1 MTSINPTAL
10 LLQQVQASPQQPEL
24 WNELGITHAKQSQWR
39 EAIQAL
45 ERALA
50 LRPGYAI
57 AWQNLG
63 RVWQM
68 TNQPAQAELALL
80 RAVLFS
86 GGDPSAILQL
96 AELYKSGGK
105 TALAVATLRGAL
117 ERHRSATPNDAPGP
131 LPGSLELHREL
142 IALLI
147 ESNDLATATTAVA
160 TAIQQHPQ
168 AAPLYELR
176 GQIERLSSQDISAG
190 VSYAEA
196 LRLDPHLTSA
206 LANQAHWLA
215 DQGDCERA
223 RDSYA
228 RALVQTED
236 FRIRVA
242 RATALPA
249 IPESVAT
256 IDFVRDRLARELSEL
271 SHSGARVETLR
282 DAMPNLFYLA
292 YHGRNDRSFHESL
305 GKLGTLRNTPPS
317 GPRAPGKPRIGVVSR
332 FLRDHTIGR
341 LNIGWL
347 ERLPKDLFDL
357 HLFAIGPTDDDLARR
372 YRALSPKWFG
382 LPMQLAS
389 IAKTIADQKLDLL
402 LHLDIGMEPST
413 LSLAFSRL
421 ARRQA
426 VTWGHPVTT
435 GLPTIDDFISA
446 KTAEPDEAEAH
457 YTERLVR
464 FPTLGVCYERPVKIS
479 DQRAAKVAART
490 ELGLPPQQLL
500 LTCPQTLFKFHPEFD
515 LALEEICTRLPT
527 ARLLLIEGKFPT
539 WRARLEARWQQAAP
553 AALRAALFLPPLP
566 RARYLSLLTASDI
579 VLDPFHFSG
588 GNSSYEVLGVGT
600 PLVTLPGDLL
610 RGRLTLAMYRQMGF
624 ERLVASSPGQY
635 VELACQLAANPD
647 FHSLCEQEIAQRSHL
662 LFNDQA
668 AVEAWTCYFQ
678 DTTSSQP

>member
-1 MTSINPTAL
+1 MT
-10 LLQQVQASPQQPEL
+10 PEQ
-24 WNELGITHAKQSQWR
+24 WNELGIAHAKQSQWG
-39 EAIQAL
+39 EATQAL
-45 ERALA
+45 ERALT

-86 GGDPSAILQL
+86 GGDPSPVLQL

-117 ERHRSATPNDAPGP
+117 DVR
-131 LPGSLELHREL
+131 PGSTSGVLDLHREL

-147 ESNDLATATTAVA
+147 ESNDLATASIAVA
-160 TAIQQHPQ
+160 AAIQQHSQ

-176 GQIERLSSQDISAG
+176 GQIERLSNQDLTAG
-190 VSYAEA
+190 ASYAEA

-223 RDSYA
+223 RESYL
-228 RALVQTED
+228 RALAGADD
-236 FRIRVA
+236 FRMRVA
-242 RATALPA
+242 RTTALPA
-249 IPESVAT
+249 IPESVAE
-256 IDFVRDRLARELSEL
+256 IDFVRDRLARELAEL
-271 SHSGARVETLR
+271 AATGARVDTLR

-292 YHGRNDRSFHESL
+292 YHGRNDRPLHEAL
-305 GKLGTLRNTPPS
+305 GSLGTLRNTPPA
-317 GPRAPGKPRIGVVSR
+317 GPRRSGKPRIGIVSR
-332 FLRDHTIGR
+332 FLREHTIGR

-347 ERLPKDLFDL
+347 EHLPKEEFDL

-372 YRALSPKWFG
+372 YRAVSPKWFG

-389 IAKTIADQKLDLL
+389 IAKTIADQQLDLL

-446 KTAEPDEAEAH
+446 ETAEPAGAEAH

-464 FPTLGVCYERPVKIS
+464 FPTLGVCYERPVVTS
-479 DQRAAKVAART
+479 DRRAAQQAARR
-490 ELGLPPQQLL
+490 ELGLPPTGLL
-500 LTCPQTLFKFHPEFD
+500 LACPQTLFKFHPEFD
-515 LALEEICTRLPT
+515 LVLEQICTRLPA
-527 ARLLLIEGKFPT
+527 ARLLLIEGRYPA
-539 WRARLEARWQQAAP
+539 WRTRLEARWRRVAP
-553 AALRAALFLPPLP
+553 AALNAAHFLAPLP
-566 RARYLSLLTASDI
+566 RAKYLALLTASDL

-624 ERLVASSPGQY
+624 GRLVATSPSHY
-635 VELACQLAANPD
+635 VDLVEQLATNSD
-647 FHSLCEQEIAQRSHL
+647 FRSHCEQEIAQRSPL
-662 LFNDQA
+662 LFEDQT
-668 AVEAWTCYFQ
+668 AVDAWTRYFQ
-678 DTTSSQP
+678 EATLDPK

>member
-1 MTSINPTAL
+1 MT
-10 LLQQVQASPQQPEL
+10 PEQ
-24 WNELGITHAKQSQWR
+24 WNELGIAHAKQSQWG
-39 EAIQAL
+39 EATQAL
-45 ERALA
+45 ERALT

-86 GGDPSAILQL
+86 GGDPSPVLQL

-117 ERHRSATPNDAPGP
+117 DAR
-131 LPGSLELHREL
+131 PGSTPGALDLHREL

-147 ESNDLATATTAVA
+147 ESNDLATARIAVA
-160 TAIQQHPQ
+160 AAIQQHPQ

-176 GQIERLSSQDISAG
+176 GQIERLSNQDLAAG
-190 VSYAEA
+190 ASYAEA

-223 RDSYA
+223 RESYL
-228 RALVQTED
+228 RALEGAED
-236 FRIRVA
+236 FRMRVA

-249 IPESVAT
+249 IPESVAE
-256 IDFVRDRLARELSEL
+256 IDFVRDRLARELTEL
-271 SHSGARVETLR
+271 ASTGARVDTLR

-292 YHGRNDRSFHESL
+292 YHGRNDRPLHEAL
-305 GKLGTLRNTPPS
+305 GRLGTLRNTPPA
-317 GPRAPGKPRIGVVSR
+317 GPRRSGKPRIGIVSR
-332 FLRDHTIGR
+332 FLREHTIGR

-347 ERLPKDLFDL
+347 ERLPKDEFDL

-372 YRALSPKWFG
+372 YRAVSPKWFG
-382 LPMQLAS
+382 LPLQLAS
-389 IAKTIADQKLDLL
+389 IAKTIIDQQLDLL

-435 GLPTIDDFISA
+435 GLPTIDDFVSA
-446 KTAEPDEAEAH
+446 TTAEPADAEAH

-464 FPTLGVCYERPVKIS
+464 FPTLGVCYERPVVTLDRRS
-479 DQRAAKVAART
+479 AQQAARQ
-490 ELGLPPQQLL
+490 ELGLPPAGLL
-500 LTCPQTLFKFHPEFD
+500 LACPQTLFKFHPEFD
-515 LALEEICTRLPT
+515 LVLEEICTRLPA
-527 ARLLLIEGKFPT
+527 ARLLLIDGRYPA
-539 WRARLEARWQQAAP
+539 WRTRLEARWQQVAP
-553 AALRAALFLPPLP
+553 AALNAAHFLAPLP
-566 RARYLSLLTASDI
+566 RARYLSLLTASDL

-610 RGRLTLAMYRQMGF
+610 RGRLTLAMYQQMGF
-624 ERLVASSPGQY
+624 ERLVATSPSDY
-635 VELACQLAANPD
+635 ADLVEQLATNGD
-647 FHSLCEQEIAQRSHL
+647 FRSHCEQEIAQRSPL
-662 LFNDQA
+662 LFEDQS
-668 AVEAWTCYFQ
+668 AVDAWTRYFHES
-678 DTTSSQP
+678 TLNPG